1 MVVLKLFTVLKHRIV
16 LNFTIMRN
24 FTIAYNI
31 TIFVVVYT
39 TCSSLGLLLSHRVR
53 SDLYEGSIL

>member
-1 MVVLKLFTVLKHRIV
+1 MVVLKLFTVGLLKKNRIV

-24 FTIAYNI
+24 FTIGYI

-39 TCSSLGLLLSHRVR
+39 TCSSLY
-53 SDLYEGSIL
+53 SDIY